1 VALKVK
7 WTATINFTEGTRL
20 SRHTQYQSV
29 ARSYSHRTCFD
40 LSRRG
45 WTRKT
50 HKKAGGAEPSIKLA
64 RFTSSM
70 QKAELDAKH
79 TSDGAEGEAAAPPSP
94 SLFKNG
100 KPP

>member
-1 VALKVK
+1 
-7 WTATINFTEGTRL
+7 
-20 SRHTQYQSV
+20 
-29 ARSYSHRTCFD
+29 
-40 LSRRG
+40 
-45 WTRKT
+45 
-50 HKKAGGAEPSIKLA
+50 
-64 RFTSSM
+64 M